1 MRPDGISSPPAL
13 GTKYSKARVRCSA
26 SAQACRTAYRARTVA
41 EAPLLLLQCARRF
54 VARAIRIRRTSEA
67 PGCGS
72 DRAMRPARAIL
83 PHVGRLPPV
92 VVRRLHCDAYPRA
105 CGVGWIGMLERRA
118 SASRHS
124 RPALCPTPT
133 TFALCGRTRRP
144 FVCSAREVLLL
155 NGTGRR
161 CVQPCEPQWVAW
173 YIGSGGRST
182 LSRRT

>member
-1 MRPDGISSPPAL
+1 MRPDGISSPRTRHEIFQGSGAL
-13 GTKYSKARVRCSA
+13 LGFGAGLSDSVP
-26 SAQACRTAYRARTVA
+26 RTHRGR
-41 EAPLLLLQCARRF
+41 APLLLLQCARRF
-54 VARAIRIRRTSEA
+54 VARAIRTRWASEA

-72 DRAMRPARAIL
+72 DRATRPARAIL

-124 RPALCPTPT
+124 RPALYPTPT

-155 NGTGRR
+155 NGTGRGR
-161 CVQPCEPQWVAW
+161 VQPQEP
-173 YIGSGGRST
+173 
-182 LSRRT
+182 